1 MSSANSTAWKHSSKY
16 SAESSCKH
24 CEGVIR
30 HEPWCVTESQAVSYA
45 YDILLDAGKLT
56 LEDRLIL
63 HALGVAWVNN
73 SCHCE
78 AS

>member
-1 MSSANSTAWKHSSKY
+1 MSSANSTVWKHTVKY

-30 HEPWCVTESQAVSYA
+30 HEPWCVTVSQAVSYA
-45 YDILLDAGKLT
+45 YDILLDAAKLT
-56 LEDRLIL
+56 PGDRLIL

-73 SCHCE
+73 SCK
-78 AS
+78 